1 MLKYTSVYYAY
12 TCMQMLEPNGIT
24 SPTLSLKRC
33 DYLLDETKM
42 IFRVTYFTTCL
53 TACRSCLAALSGFVA
68 ARLMARVP

>member
-24 SPTLSLKRC
+24 LPTLSLKRC
-33 DYLLDETKM
+33 DYLLGETKM

-53 TACRSCLAALSGFVA
+53 TTHRNCLAARSGI
-68 ARLMARVP
+68 RRGRVL